1 MPDTRVLITGAAG
14 LIGRVLSAH
23 LRHAYTE
30 LRLVDIVA
38 QAGGDGADAVL
49 PVDIRDLETLEK
61 AMAGIDC
68 VVHLAGVPGED
79 AWANVLATNIDG
91 CYNVFEA
98 ARCQG
103 VRRVV
108 FASSNHAVG
117 FHRREKALDSATVPR
132 PDTRYGVSKVFGE
145 ALGRLYADKY
155 GLSVA
160 CLRIG
165 TFRTPDR
172 PSEPRQLRSWVSHRD
187 LAQLVRRC
195 IDHPDYHFLVAYG
208 VSGNTRSNWSNADI
222 AFLGYAPEDDSER
235 YAAEILATSPDED
248 ALAAQFHGGFYCPI
262 EFAGDAKR
270 ID

>member
-1 MPDTRVLITGAAG
+1 MSEKRVLITGAAG
-14 LIGRVLSAH
+14 LIGRVLAEQ
-23 LRHAYTE
+23 LRHQYAE
-30 LRLVDIVA
+30 LRLGDIA
-38 QAGGDGADAVL
+38 AGADGVM
-49 PVDIRDLETLEK
+49 PVDIRNLATLET

-79 AWANVLATNIDG
+79 AWANILATNIDG

-98 ARCQG
+98 ARRQR

-117 FHRREKALDSATVPR
+117 FHRRAKALDSGVTVR

-172 PSEPRQLRSWVSHRD
+172 PSELRQLRSWVSHRD
-187 LAQLVRRC
+187 LAQLVQRC
-195 IDHPDYHFLVAYG
+195 IDHPDYHFLIAYG
-208 VSGNTRSNWSNADI
+208 VSGNTRSNWSNADV
-222 AFLGYAPEDDSER
+222 AFLGYAPQDDSER
-235 YAAEILATSPDED
+235 FAPEILALNATED
-248 ALAAQFHGGFYCPI
+248 PLAAQFHGGFYCPI
-262 EFAGDAKR
+262 EFDGDATR